1 MFTRYHNSWQLVKA
15 SWAVLRSDK
24 QLILFPIISAVT
36 MIMISIVFL
45 IPVGVL
51 FGSMSQAT
59 VQSESNSDT
68 IGYAVLFVFYLVSYT
83 ISIFF
88 NVALVGAAMIRLD
101 GGSPTMGDGLRIA
114 RSKFSI
120 ILQYALISAT
130 VGIVLRFIQDKFG
143 FLGSIVAWLGGLAW
157 NIATYL
163 VVPILAA
170 QDINPVDAVKQS
182 ANLLKRTWGEQLIGD
197 AGIGFAFGV
206 LTFLTIVVGMILT
219 FALGVAANSVALI
232 IFFIV
237 ATIVVVIALSVIAGA
252 LSGIYQAALY
262 RYAETGVVPDHFDIE
277 MIKNAFR
284 DKKKKND
291 L

>member
-51 FGSMSQAT
+51 FGSMTQAT

-101 GGSPTMGDGLRIA
+101 GGSPTIGDGLRIA

-130 VGIVLRFIQDKFG
+130 VGIILRVIQDKFG

-170 QDINPVDAVKQS
+170 QDVNPVDAVKQS
-182 ANLLKRTWGEQLIGD
+182 ANLLKRTWGEQLIAD
-197 AGIGFAFGV
+197 AGLGFAFGV

-219 FALGVAANSVALI
+219 FALGVAANSVALVV
-232 IFFIV
+232 FFIV

-262 RYAETGVVPDHFDIE
+262 RYAETGVAPDNFDIE